1 MYSSD
6 QTHRL
11 QKLTTTLLPS
21 AREHSLGK
29 AKLEDLREVL
39 RFHEYRYAIL
49 NDPLISDFEYD
60 ILYKN
65 LEKIEAEHPE
75 LISADSPTQ
84 RVAKGLT
91 KEFPTVQHLVPM
103 LSLENSY
110 NEEDLLDWDRKAREL
125 TGLEELEYCVE
136 PKFDGASISLTYE
149 NDQLLRGVTRGDGVA
164 GDEITTNI
172 RQIRSVP
179 LSAAFSRYGLQLIE
193 IRGEVLMNKDNFK
206 KYNEQ
211 LAEQGNAP
219 LANPRN
225 AAAGSLRIKDPKEVS
240 RRNLEAFLYHV
251 SYFTTLEGWQVADGH
266 VSVPGEDPA
275 PEAGQAPR
283 SQGGA
288 GGPAGGPGVGGAKN
302 ARSAA
307 KKSAEAAGAELPVH
321 QALKTHSGSLKM
333 LWDLGFRSPQKEKQV
348 LKGIK
353 AVVDYC
359 HQFEKQRDDLPYE
372 IDGMVIK
379 VNSIALQDRMGM
391 TTHHP
396 RWAIAFKFKARQATS
411 TLRKVEFQVGR
422 TGSITPVA
430 KIDPVPLSGVT
441 VSSVSLF
448 NEEMVREKDLR
459 IGDQVLVE
467 RAGDVIPYIVK
478 ALPEVRTGK
487 ETPIV
492 FPTKCPVCGTKLEKP
507 EEEAV
512 WRCVNINCPA
522 QVVERIIHFASKD
535 AMDIRSFGEANVKKF
550 FELGFLRDIPGIY
563 RLPYDKI
570 RELEGFGEK
579 SVSNLQSAI
588 ETSRQQPLHRLI
600 FGLGIRYVGETTA
613 KVLAA
618 TVGNLSEFSGYSIED
633 LQNLEDVGPKVAT
646 SVHQF
651 FHNPENLHLIKEL
664 GSLGLNLESQKS
676 RGGAS
681 GGNLNGQTFLFTGT
695 LSRLKRS
702 EAEEAVEKNGGK
714 LLSGVSSKLNYL
726 VVGEDAGSKL
736 EKAKKIPS
744 IQILTEDE
752 LIRLLAD
759 QGSAAEGRH

>member
-6 QTHRL
+6 QIHQL
-11 QKLTTTLLPS
+11 QKLTTSLL
-21 AREHSLGK
+21 AKAKNHSLQP
-29 AKLEDLREVL
+29 ASLEQLRETL

-49 NDPLISDFEYD
+49 NDPLIADVEYD
-60 ILYKN
+60 TLYKE
-65 LEKIEAEHPE
+65 LERIESGHPE
-75 LISADSPTQ
+75 LISADSPSQ

-91 KEFPTVQHLVPM
+91 KDFPTVQHLVPM

-110 NEEDLLDWDRKAREL
+110 NAEDLLDWDRKAREL

-136 PKFDGASISLTYE
+136 PKFDGASISLVYE
-149 NDQLLRGVTRGDGVA
+149 NDLLLRGVTRGDGVA

-179 LSAAFSRYGLQLIE
+179 LSAAFSSYGIQTIE

-211 LAEQGNAP
+211 LTAQNIPP

-225 AAAGSLRIKDPKEVS
+225 ASAGSLRIKDPKKVS

-251 SYFTTLEGWQVADGH
+251 SYFTTIEGYKMADGH
-266 VSVPGEDPA
+266 VSAPKGQPTGSRAARGEIH
-275 PEAGQAPR
+275 
-283 SQGGA
+283 
-288 GGPAGGPGVGGAKN
+288 
-302 ARSAA
+302 
-307 KKSAEAAGAELPVH
+307 KSLA
-321 QALKTHSGSLKM
+321 THSGALKM
-333 LWDLGFRSPQKEKQV
+333 LWDLGFRSPQKERQV
-348 LKGIK
+348 LKGIQPII
-353 AVVDYC
+353 DYC
-359 HQFEKQRDDLPYE
+359 QKFEKERDDLPYE

-379 VNSIALQDRMGM
+379 VNDISLQDKMGM

-411 TLRKVEFQVGR
+411 ILRKVEFQVGR
-422 TGSITPVA
+422 TGSITPVG

-448 NEEMVREKDLR
+448 NEEVVREKDLR
-459 IGDQVLVE
+459 IGDRVLVE

-478 ALPEVRTGK
+478 PMAELRTGQ
-487 ETPIV
+487 ETAIV
-492 FPTKCPVCGTKLEKP
+492 FPVQCPVCGDKLEKP
-507 EEEAV
+507 EGEAV
-512 WRCVNINCPA
+512 WRCVNINCEA

-535 AMDIRSFGEANVKKF
+535 AMDIRSFGDANVRKF
-550 FELGFLRDIPGIY
+550 FDLGYLKNIPGIY
-563 RLPYDKI
+563 HLPFDKI

-613 KVLAA
+613 KILAA
-618 TVGNLSEFSGYSIED
+618 TVGHLLDLKDYSLET
-633 LQNLEDVGPKVAT
+633 LQDLEDIGPKVAS
-646 SVHQF
+646 SVYQF
-651 FHNPENLHLIKEL
+651 FHNPDNLQMLAKLE
-664 GSLGLNLESQKS
+664 SLGLNLKS
-676 RGGAS
+676 HKSTGAK
-681 GGNLNGQTFLFTGT
+681 GGNLDGLTFLFTGT
-695 LSRLKRS
+695 LSRIKRS
-702 EAEEAVEKNGGK
+702 EAEEMVEKNGGK
-714 LLSGVSSKLNYL
+714 LLSGVSSKLSYL

-744 IQILTEDE
+744 IRILTEGEFLD
-752 LIRLLAD
+752 LLKA
-759 QGSAAEGRH
+759 

>member
-1 MYSSD
+1 MYATE
-6 QTHRL
+6 QTQQL
-11 QKLTTTLLPS
+11 QKLSGELISS
-21 AREHSLGK
+21 AK
-29 AKLEDLREVL
+29 KNDLDSNRLDELRDVL

-60 ILYKN
+60 QLYKA
-65 LEKIEAEHPE
+65 LEKLEAQFPE
-75 LISADSPTQ
+75 LASADSPTQ
-84 RVAKGLT
+84 RVASGLT
-91 KEFPTVQHLVPM
+91 KDFPTVEHLVPM

-125 TGLEELEYCVE
+125 TGLDILDYCIE

-149 NDQLLRGVTRGDGVA
+149 NDRLFRGVTRGDGVA

-179 LSAAFSRYGLQLIE
+179 LSAAFSRYGIQTIE
-193 IRGEVLMNKDNFK
+193 IRGEVLMNKSSFSR
-206 KYNEQ
+206 YNEQ
-211 LAEQGNAP
+211 LAEQHLPP

-251 SYFTTLEGWQVADGH
+251 SYFT
-266 VSVPGEDPA
+266 PA
-275 PEAGQAPR
+275 TDH
-283 SQGGA
+283 
-288 GGPAGGPGVGGAKN
+288 PALA
-302 ARSAA
+302 
-307 KKSAEAAGAELPVH
+307 
-321 QALKTHSGSLKM
+321 THSGSLKM
-333 LWDLGFRSPQKEKQV
+333 LWDLGFRSPQKELKTA
-348 LKGIK
+348 KGIE

-359 HQFEKQRDDLPYE
+359 HAFELQRDGLPYE

-379 VNSIALQDRMGM
+379 VDSIALQERMGM

-441 VSSVSLF
+441 VGSVSLF
-448 NEEMVREKDLR
+448 NEDVVREKDLM

-478 ALPEVRTGK
+478 PLAELRTGK
-487 ETPIV
+487 EKAIV
-492 FPTKCPVCGTKLEKP
+492 FPTHCPVCGDKLVKP
-507 EEEAV
+507 EGEAV
-512 WRCVNINCPA
+512 LRCVNIACPA
-522 QVVERIIHFASKD
+522 QVVERIIHFSSKD
-535 AMDIRSFGEANVKKF
+535 AMDIRSFGEANVRKF
-550 FELGFLRDIPGIY
+550 YELGFVRDVPGIY

-579 SVSNLQSAI
+579 SVANLQAAV
-588 ETSRQQPLHRLI
+588 EASRQQPLHRLI

-618 TVGNLSEFSGYSIED
+618 AVAHLNDLAGYTVD
-633 LQNLEDVGPKVAT
+633 QLQNLEDVGPKVAT
-646 SVHQF
+646 SVYQF
-651 FHNPENLHLIKEL
+651 FHNPDNLHTIKEL
-664 GSLGLNLESQKS
+664 ESLGLSLDSKKTRTE
-676 RGGAS
+676 A
-681 GGNLNGQTFLFTGT
+681 GGNLDGQTFLFTGT
-695 LSRLKRS
+695 LNRLKRS
-702 EAEEAVEKNGGK
+702 EAEETVEKNGGK

-736 EKAKKIPS
+736 EKAKKIAS
-744 IQILTEDE
+744 IHILTEDE
-752 LIRLLAD
+752 FIKMLDL
-759 QGSAAEGRH
+759 